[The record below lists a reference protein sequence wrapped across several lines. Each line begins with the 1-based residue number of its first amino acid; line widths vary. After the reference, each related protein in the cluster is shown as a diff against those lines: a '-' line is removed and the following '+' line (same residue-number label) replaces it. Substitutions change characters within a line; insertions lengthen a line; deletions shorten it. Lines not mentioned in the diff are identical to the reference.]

1 MLVIVFAIFFLLTYK
16 KWAAQGKLNLYSLVY
31 QIIRFL
37 FFIWV
42 LISGVLAVWD
52 FIFNFFKGNLSG
64 SMFIGTICYI
74 VRFAL
79 IAIAGFV
86 GAFLAHPLYFG
97 SKMLDG
103 SASD

>member
-1 MLVIVFAIFFLLTYK
+1 MTYK

-42 LISGVLAVWD
+42 LINSVLAVWV
-52 FIFNFFKGNLSG
+52 FIFDFFNGSLSG
-64 SMFIGTICYI
+64 WHFIGTICYI
-74 VRFAL
+74 VRFVF
-79 IAIAGFV
+79 IVIAGLV

-103 SASD
+103 QAGN